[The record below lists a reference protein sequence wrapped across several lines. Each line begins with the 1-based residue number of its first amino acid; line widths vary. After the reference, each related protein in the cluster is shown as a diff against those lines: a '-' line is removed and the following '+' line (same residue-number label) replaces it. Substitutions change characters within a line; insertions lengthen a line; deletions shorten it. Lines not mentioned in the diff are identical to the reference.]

1 LIPPLNVLGM
11 PLEDA
16 LALCRAQGLPEPE
29 VITTCAPRGQRS
41 EGTLRVIRVREGQ
54 WTVSAFMDETP
65 KE

>member
-1 LIPPLNVLGM
+1 M

-16 LALCRAQGLPEPE
+16 LRLCRAHGMAEPE
-29 VITTCAPRGQRS
+29 VIATHAPRGQRS
-41 EGTLRVIRVREGQ
+41 EGTLRVIRVRPGQ